1 MKLIPLTLFLLYS
14 IVRSLGAADQPNILM
29 IAIDDQ
35 NDWIGCLGGHPQ
47 ALTPNIDALA
57 KRGTVFA
64 NAHCQSPLCNPSRT
78 SVMNRTAPKYDRS
91 LWSRSMVS

>member
-35 NDWIGCLGGHPQ
+35 NDWIGSVSYTH
-47 ALTPNIDALA
+47 LTLPTKA
-57 KRGTVFA
+57 
-64 NAHCQSPLCNPSRT
+64 
-78 SVMNRTAPKYDRS
+78 
-91 LWSRSMVS
+91 